1 MMRVF
6 IAAEAKLP
14 LKSPMWYPPHAI
26 PATASTA
33 AGSAIPAGR
42 RGIMTT
48 GKTTQD
54 RANYAMNPQ
63 LSATQW
69 QARAHGPRPIS
80 YHVHKENG
88 GPQPPFETG

>member
-1 MMRVF
+1 M
-6 IAAEAKLP
+6 
-14 LKSPMWYPPHAI
+14 
-26 PATASTA
+26 

-42 RGIMTT
+42 RGIMTA

-80 YHVHKENG
+80 GHVQKEK
-88 GPQPPFETG
+88 